1 MSEVLKKFL
10 MYFLDKQPEAVWRCR
25 DWAWIIFR
33 SSVAGWTGCYW
44 QKGKGGKEFLF
55 KCGLNYFTSITLK
68 VSFEQKG
75 IFVWKQSSLVLSS
88 LPWRLT
94 LEIILWTDER
104 IKAVFLERGP
114 WSRKTFRWKRN
125 QCSWCGLSEEETREL
140 VVWGHGSLVPLCGRS
155 VRSLSLLLCYV
166 FASFRCWSCYYL
178 KYFPER
184 LLPSFIS
191 KAVVNIVGRG
201 YSNWDRAWSSLLER
215 TNPACASTWIPHHH
229 KY

>member
-1 MSEVLKKFL
+1 MLQWVVRVMSKVLKKFL

-75 IFVWKQSSLVLSS
+75 IIVWKQSSLVLSS

-94 LEIILWTDER
+94 LEIIIRIGKL
-104 IKAVFLERGP
+104 IKAVFMERGP

-125 QCSWCGLSEEETREL
+125 QCSCCVLVKRRIESWSCGATASSCLSAAA
-140 VVWGHGSLVPLCGRS
+140 RS
-155 VRSLSLLLCYV
+155 VRSRSLLLCCV
-166 FASFRCWSCYYL
+166 SASFRCWSCYYL

-184 LLPSFIS
+184 LLPSIIS
-191 KAVVNIVGRG
+191 KA
-201 YSNWDRAWSSLLER
+201 
-215 TNPACASTWIPHHH
+215 CC
-229 KY
+229 

>member
-1 MSEVLKKFL
+1 MSCQGNVWSLKKFL

-25 DWAWIIFR
+25 DWVWTIFR

-55 KCGLNYFTSITLK
+55 KCGSNYFTSITLK

-75 IFVWKQSSLVLSS
+75 IIVWKQSSLVLSS

-94 LEIILWTDER
+94 LEIIIWTDKQ

-125 QCSWCGLSEEETREL
+125 QCSWCGLSEEENTEL
-140 VVWGHGSLVPLCGRS
+140 VVWGHGNLVPLCCCPQCAQS
-155 VRSLSLLLCYV
+155 VTAALLRLCQLPLLKLLL
-166 FASFRCWSCYYL
+166 L
-178 KYFPER
+178 KIFPREIIA
-184 LLPSFIS
+184 LL
-191 KAVVNIVGRG
+191 
-201 YSNWDRAWSSLLER
+201 
-215 TNPACASTWIPHHH
+215 H
-229 KY
+229 K